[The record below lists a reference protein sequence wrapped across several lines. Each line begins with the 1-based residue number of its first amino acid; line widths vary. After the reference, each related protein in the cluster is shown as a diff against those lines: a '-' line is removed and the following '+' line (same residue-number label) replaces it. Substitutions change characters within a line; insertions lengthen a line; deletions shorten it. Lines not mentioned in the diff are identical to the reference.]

1 MTITATDEAIEWLA
15 ELGYDPHYGAR
26 PVKRVLQKQ
35 VLNELSKQLLS
46 DKVDKSKEI
55 VLDVIDKQFVFLNK

>member
-1 MTITATDEAIEWLA
+1 
-15 ELGYDPHYGAR
+15 
-26 PVKRVLQKQ
+26 VLQKQ

-55 VLDVIDKQFVFLNK
+55 VLDVFDKQFVFRNK